1 MNESHK
7 RRSEI
12 CSPEKGWRKYF
23 LLNDISTLS
32 QLGSSGQHIRCS
44 QDASFPEDEWF
55 TFEAIACFGT
65 GNTATKNITFFGQLT
80 YRNVN
85 VHTVLFNVPSQQ
97 SQVELFC
104 PSFLRNFQCKESSE
118 GISNAKKGR
127 ICNAKKKLKDGSHL
141 KLLWTLC
148 CCLFRKRD
156 DQNSALQKS
165 QNFKWWMSWL
175 LIWCAWTRTACIVW
189 NSLY

>member
-1 MNESHK
+1 MIFESLVYDNFVILKH
-7 RRSEI
+7 RSATFKDPMKGI
-12 CSPEKGWRKYF
+12 KSP
-23 LLNDISTLS
+23 
-32 QLGSSGQHIRCS
+32 
-44 QDASFPEDEWF
+44 
-55 TFEAIACFGT
+55 
-65 GNTATKNITFFGQLT
+65 TKSIFFSGQLT

-165 QNFKWWMSWL
+165 QNFKWWMSWS
-175 LIWCAWTRTACIVW
+175 LIWCAWTRIVW